1 MIWSSYH
8 TYRAEQLILFSLCE
22 IKIKTLY
29 FQYILIVL
37 FIQEFLEL
45 ASTSSED
52 VMNCVLPFWPA
63 VYNKLAVD
71 TDHRVRELAHV
82 ALKAFVTVSEFLED

>member
-1 MIWSSYH
+1 
-8 TYRAEQLILFSLCE
+8 LIL
-22 IKIKTLY
+22 
-29 FQYILIVL
+29 L

-82 ALKAFVTVSEFLED
+82 ALKSFVTVGAILIV